1 MRGHT
6 PDHYKQ
12 VAEVY
17 DEAIEEGDPPTQSV
31 AEAFDVPYTT
41 AARWV
46 RRARQLGLLP
56 PPTPGLPRGNP
67 SAIST
72 GPVPVEIA
80 ADGPGDQG
88 DPSIR
93 ASHQPMQ

>member
-6 PDHYKQ
+6 PEHYKQ

-17 DEAIEEGDPPTQSV
+17 DEALDAGDPPTQSV

-46 RRARQLGLLP
+46 RRARDLGCLP
-56 PPTPGLPRGNP
+56 PPAPGVPTGNTTFSTTPGVVEKAEGNR
-67 SAIST
+67 
-72 GPVPVEIA
+72 E
-80 ADGPGDQG
+80 
-88 DPSIR
+88 
-93 ASHQPMQ
+93 

>member
-6 PDHYKQ
+6 PEHYEQ

-17 DEAIEEGDPPTQSV
+17 DEALDAGDPPTQSV

-46 RRARQLGLLP
+46 RRARDLGHLP
-56 PPTPGLPRGNP
+56 PPQPGLPLGNP
-67 SAIST
+67 RPSPPDRPPLVEGR
-72 GPVPVEIA
+72 GPLTT
-80 ADGPGDQG
+80 
-88 DPSIR
+88 
-93 ASHQPMQ
+93 

>member
-6 PDHYKQ
+6 PEHYTQ

-17 DEAIEEGDPPTQSV
+17 DEAIEAGDPPTQSV

-46 RRARQLGLLP
+46 RRARQLGALP
-56 PPTPGLPRGNP
+56 PPTPGLPSGNVAP
-67 SAIST
+67 QSE
-72 GPVPVEIA
+72 G
-80 ADGPGDQG
+80 
-88 DPSIR
+88 
-93 ASHQPMQ
+93 